1 MKRGSQV
8 RQSIAVSAVLLAAL
22 FILPLAVIVPF
33 RSELFGRETPV
44 DETEGEPFVSG
55 DLDARTALKVL
66 NVDQVEEMDL

>member
-1 MKRGSQV
+1 MPRKRKRRNIMKRGSQV

-44 DETEGEPFVSG
+44 DETEGEPLSAATWMPG
-55 DLDARTALKVL
+55 RRGRS
-66 NVDQVEEMDL
+66 